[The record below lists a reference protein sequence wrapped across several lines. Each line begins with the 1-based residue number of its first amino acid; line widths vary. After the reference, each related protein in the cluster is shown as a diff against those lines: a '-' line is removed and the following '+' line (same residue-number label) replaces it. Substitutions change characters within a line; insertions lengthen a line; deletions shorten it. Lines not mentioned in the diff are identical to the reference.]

1 MLRICCEL
9 PMRHGTRQKKKPP
22 NRGQTNRKNMTTL
35 IVQIIILIL
44 LLALSFFFS
53 SAETSLTTVNR
64 IRVMTIAEDD
74 ESDLQDEAQAL
85 LKVLKDPSKMLT
97 AILIGNNIVNLSASS
112 LATTVAIGLVGSVG
126 AGIATGILTFLILIF
141 GEITPK
147 NLATIRAFPLAI
159 RYAKPVW
166 ALMVVL
172 TPFIFFFRKISEW
185 VLRLFGVK
193 PDEKPGAVTEDE
205 IKTIV
210 DVGHKSGT
218 IEEDEKDY
226 IHNIFDFSESEAKEI
241 MIPRIDMTA
250 VNANWSYDKL
260 MDVFEEHMYTRYP
273 VYEGDID
280 HIIGVINMKD
290 LLTID
295 RSKPF
300 SIRRCLR
307 EPYFTFDHKSCAEL
321 FEEMRTNSISMAI
334 VKDEYGAVAGMITLE
349 DLLEELVGEIR
360 DEYDTYEEDDIV
372 QTGENEYDVLG
383 TTNLEDL
390 CDELNLNFTSED
402 YDTIGGYLTGLFDH
416 FPETG
421 ETYVTKEG
429 ILLRVKE
436 TGRKRVT
443 KVSIRLPEGWED
455 MKESPTDTDSHS

>member
-1 MLRICCEL
+1 
-9 PMRHGTRQKKKPP
+9 
-22 NRGQTNRKNMTTL
+22 MTAL
-35 IVQIIILIL
+35 IIQIIVLIL
-44 LLALSFFFS
+44 LLSLSFFFS
-53 SAETSLTTVNR
+53 SAETSLTTVNK

-74 ESDLQDEAQAL
+74 ESDLQDEAKAL
-85 LKVLKDPSKMLT
+85 LKVLKEPQKMLT

-112 LATTVAIGLVGSVG
+112 LATTVAIGLVGNMG

-147 NLATIRAFPLAI
+147 NLATIRSFPLAM
-159 RYAKPVW
+159 RYAKPIW

-172 TPFIFFFRKISEW
+172 TPFILFFRKISDG
-185 VLRLFGVK
+185 VLRLFGVR
-193 PDEKPGAVTEDE
+193 PDEKPGAVTEEE

-210 DVGHKSGT
+210 DVGHRSGT
-218 IEEDEKDY
+218 IEDDEKDY
-226 IHNIFDFSESEAKEI
+226 IHNIFDFSNSETKEI

-260 MDVFEEHMYTRYP
+260 MEVFAEHMYTRYP

-280 HIIGVINMKD
+280 HIIGIINMKD

-295 RSKPF
+295 RTKPF
-300 SIRRCLR
+300 SVRRCLR
-307 EPYFTFDHKSCAEL
+307 EPYFTFDHKACAEL
-321 FEEMRTNSISMAI
+321 FDEMRTGSISMAI
-334 VKDEYGAVAGMITLE
+334 VKDEYGAVAGLITLE

-390 CDELNLNFTSED
+390 CDALDLDFTSED

-436 TGRKRVT
+436 TGRKRVK
-443 KVSIRLPEGWED
+443 KVSIRLPENWGETT
-455 MKESPTDTDSHS
+455 EAPTEKDSLS

>member
-1 MLRICCEL
+1 
-9 PMRHGTRQKKKPP
+9 
-22 NRGQTNRKNMTTL
+22 MTTT
-35 IVQIIILIL
+35 IIQIIVLIL

-53 SAETSLTTVNR
+53 SAETALTTVNK
-64 IRVMTIAEDD
+64 IRVLTISEDD
-74 ESDLQDEAQAL
+74 EDPRQEKAKTL
-85 LKVLKDPSKMLT
+85 LKVLKDPTKMLT

-112 LATTVAIGLVGSVG
+112 LATTVAIGLVGNYG
-126 AGIATGILTFLILIF
+126 AGIATGILTFLILVF

-147 NLATIRAFPLAI
+147 NLATIRSLPLALS
-159 RYAKPVW
+159 YAGPIW
-166 ALMVVL
+166 RLMIVL
-172 TPFIFFFRKISEW
+172 TPFIIFFRKISEW
-185 VLRLFGVK
+185 VLRLFGVRS
-193 PDEKPGAVTEDE
+193 DEKPGAVTEDE

-210 DVGHKSGT
+210 DVGHRSGT
-218 IEEDEKDY
+218 IEDDEKDY
-226 IHNIFDFSESEAKEI
+226 IHNIFDFSNSEAKEI

-260 MDVFEEHMYTRYP
+260 MEVFAEHMYTRYH

-280 HIIGVINMKD
+280 HIIGIINMKD

-295 RSKPF
+295 RTKPF
-300 SIRRCLR
+300 SVRRCLR
-307 EPYFTFDHKSCAEL
+307 EPYFTFDHKACAEL
-321 FEEMRTNSISMAI
+321 FDEMRTGSISMAI
-334 VKDEYGAVAGMITLE
+334 VKDEYGAVAGLITLE

-360 DEYDTYEEDDIV
+360 DEYDSYEEDDIV

-390 CDELNLNFTSED
+390 CDALDLDFTSED

-436 TGRKRVT
+436 TGRKRVK
-443 KVSIRLPEGWED
+443 KVSIRLPENWGETTEAPSE
-455 MKESPTDTDSHS
+455 KDSLS